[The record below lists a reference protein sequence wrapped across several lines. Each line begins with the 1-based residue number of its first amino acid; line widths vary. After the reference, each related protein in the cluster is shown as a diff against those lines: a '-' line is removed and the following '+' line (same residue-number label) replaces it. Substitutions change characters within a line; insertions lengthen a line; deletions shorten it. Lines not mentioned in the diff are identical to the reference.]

1 MGRAKESEDRANKG
15 VKVTYNGLIVNII
28 LTAFK
33 FLAGIIGQSAAMVAD
48 AAHSLS
54 DLASDVVVIL
64 CFRYIKNPIDETHNY
79 GHGKIETLS
88 TAIVGSMLL
97 VVIFFIAS
105 SSVEEL
111 LRFFRG
117 EVIPRPAPIALIAAI
132 LSISSKELLYRYTLK
147 VGKEIKSPLIIANA
161 WHHRSDAFSS
171 IGTMIGIGGAI
182 FLGEKWRILDP
193 LAALFVSVLILKVAI
208 DILKDSV
215 SELIETSVDDK
226 LKNEIFDT
234 VSKVKGVKD
243 YHKLRIRRIGNYYS
257 MSLHIL
263 VDKSMTVKDAHDISY
278 NVEEEIRKLLGP
290 ETIVTTH
297 LEPYD

>member
-132 LSISSKELLYRYTLK
+132 LSITSKELLYRYTLK

>member
-1 MGRAKESEDRANKG
+1 
-15 VKVTYNGLIVNII
+15 
-28 LTAFK
+28 
-33 FLAGIIGQSAAMVAD
+33 MVAD

-147 VGKEIKSPLIIANA
+147 VGKEIESPLIIANA

-208 DILKDSV
+208 DILKDSI

-297 LEPYD
+297 LEPYE

>member
-1 MGRAKESEDRANKG
+1 MGRAEESEDRANKG

-297 LEPYD
+297 LEPYE

>member
-208 DILKDSV
+208 DILKDSI

>member
-132 LSISSKELLYRYTLK
+132 LSITSKELLYRYTLK
-147 VGKEIKSPLIIANA
+147 VGKEIESPLIIANA

-208 DILKDSV
+208 DILKDSI

>member
-1 MGRAKESEDRANKG
+1 MGKAEESKDRANKG

>member
-1 MGRAKESEDRANKG
+1 MGKAEESKDRANKG
-15 VKVTYNGLIVNII
+15 VKVTYNGLIVNIF
-28 LTAFK
+28 LTVFK
-33 FLAGIIGQSAAMVAD
+33 LIAGIIGQSAAMVAD
-48 AAHSLS
+48 AAHSFS

-64 CFRYIKNPIDETHNY
+64 CFSYIKNPVDETHNY

-97 VVIFFIAS
+97 VVVFFIAS

-111 LRFFRG
+111 LCFFRG
-117 EVIPRPAPIALIAAI
+117 DIIPRPAPIALIAAI
-132 LSISSKELLYRYTLK
+132 LSITSNELLYRYTLK
-147 VGKEIKSPLIIANA
+147 VGKEIESPLIIANA
-161 WHHRSDAFSS
+161 WHHRSDALSS

-193 LAALFVSVLILKVAI
+193 LAAIFVSVLILKVAI

-243 YHKLRIRRIGNYYS
+243 YHTLRIRRIGNYYS

-290 ETIVTTH
+290 ETIVTIH

>member
-132 LSISSKELLYRYTLK
+132 LSITSKELLYRYTLK
-147 VGKEIKSPLIIANA
+147 VGKEIESPLIIANA

-208 DILKDSV
+208 DILKDSI

-297 LEPYD
+297 LEPYE

>member
-132 LSISSKELLYRYTLK
+132 LSITSKELLYRYTLK
-147 VGKEIKSPLIIANA
+147 VGKEIESPLIIANA

-193 LAALFVSVLILKVAI
+193 LAAIFVSVLILKVAI
-208 DILKDSV
+208 DILKDSI

>member
-132 LSISSKELLYRYTLK
+132 LSITSKELLYRYTLK
-147 VGKEIKSPLIIANA
+147 VGKEIESPLIIANA

>member
-132 LSISSKELLYRYTLK
+132 LSITSKELLYRYTLK

-208 DILKDSV
+208 DILKDSI

>member
-1 MGRAKESEDRANKG
+1 MGRAEESEVRANKG

-171 IGTMIGIGGAI
+171 IGTMIGIWGAK

>member
-1 MGRAKESEDRANKG
+1 MGRAEESEDRANKG

-147 VGKEIKSPLIIANA
+147 VGKEIESPLIIANA

-208 DILKDSV
+208 DILKDSI

-297 LEPYD
+297 LEPYE

>member
-208 DILKDSV
+208 DILKDSI

-297 LEPYD
+297 LEPYE

>member
-1 MGRAKESEDRANKG
+1 MGRAEESEDRANKG

-132 LSISSKELLYRYTLK
+132 LSITSKELLYRYTLK

>member
-147 VGKEIKSPLIIANA
+147 VGKEIESPLIIANA

-208 DILKDSV
+208 DILKDSI

>member
-111 LRFFRG
+111 LRFFKG

-132 LSISSKELLYRYTLK
+132 LSITSKELLYRYTLK

-208 DILKDSV
+208 DILKDSI

>member
-147 VGKEIKSPLIIANA
+147 VGKEIESPLIIANA

-208 DILKDSV
+208 DILKDSI

-297 LEPYD
+297 LEPYE